1 MRYTFLIFFLTAY
14 SSSTTSGPPNNQGN
28 DSDLNPSDSSK
39 DPKQSAPD
47 FSDVESRQE
56 GLLDEE
62 IEDFYRE
69 EEVEEEVTE
78 WIPPVSLT
86 SKLL

>member
-1 MRYTFLIFFLTAY
+1 MHLLFFFLTAY
-14 SSSTTSGPPNNQGN
+14 SSSTTSGPLNNQGN
-28 DSDLNPSDSSK
+28 ASDLNPFDSSK

-69 EEVEEEVTE
+69 EKVDEEVKE
-78 WIPPVSLT
+78 WVPPVSLT